1 MRGVFCLYMK
11 KIFLI
16 LLFILFSS
24 SAFAGGESI
33 QTSGPKPQWASQLT
47 VEDNPE
53 VVSFVG
59 IKSDVANLEQG
70 INEARENAI
79 HQFLQYLSFDVSSR
93 YRRTRHNENQYSYE
107 VILGKT
113 YPVSVANLKESAVYW
128 EKASSGRYQVYL
140 LLPVNR
146 SEISHIELHWQR
158 SIRAVMAGIIETD
171 ALVKSGKYY
180 SALQGYLSALA
191 KLEEF
196 PGKVKENFSNQIEEA
211 QTMVKKLRTVYIE
224 VTGDIDD
231 RFKNEF
237 LKKLEQ
243 SEEYSIVESP
253 AQATFIVKAKLTLS
267 SASPN
272 EEGILRAAGQLSA
285 QLTAR
290 ENKNILD
297 SINSKVFGF
306 GPDEITTHKDA
317 IERLAEKTALK
328 FTSLLL

>member
-1 MRGVFCLYMK
+1 MK
-11 KIFLI
+11 KIILI

-24 SAFAGGESI
+24 SVFAFGEPI
-33 QTSGPKPQWASQLT
+33 QTSGPKPQWASALT
-47 VEDNPE
+47 VEDNPDQ
-53 VVSFVG
+53 VSFVG
-59 IKSDVANLEQG
+59 LKSEVTNLEQG

-146 SEISHIELHWQR
+146 SEISRIELHWQR
-158 SIRAVMAGIIETD
+158 NIRVVMAGIAESDTL
-171 ALVKSGKYY
+171 AKEGKYFA
-180 SALQGYLSALA
+180 SLQGYLSALS

-196 PGKVKENFSNQIEEA
+196 PGKVKETFTNQIEEA
-211 QTMVKKLRTVYIE
+211 QGMVRKLRTVY
-224 VTGDIDD
+224 VDVAGDQDNQ
-231 RFKNEF
+231 FKNSF

-243 SEEYSIVESP
+243 SEEYIIVSDP
-253 AQATFIVKAKLTLS
+253 MQATFVVIAKLSLS
-267 SASPN
+267 AATPN
-272 EEGILRAAGQLSA
+272 EEDILRVAGQLSA
-285 QLTAR
+285 QLTVR
-290 ENKNILD
+290 ENKNVLD
-297 SINSKVFGF
+297 SIQSKVFGF
-306 GPDEITTHKDA
+306 GIDGASAQKDA

>member
-1 MRGVFCLYMK
+1 MNKKLLIIFFVFLT
-11 KIFLI
+11 IPSVF
-16 LLFILFSS
+16 
-24 SAFAGGESI
+24 AFGESI

-59 IKSDVANLEQG
+59 LKSDAPSIESG
-70 INEARENAI
+70 IAEARDNAI

-113 YPVSVANLKESAVYW
+113 YPVSVTDLKENAVYW
-128 EKASSGRYQVYL
+128 EKSQSGKYQVYL
-140 LLPVNR
+140 LLPVAR
-146 SEISHIELHWQR
+146 SQISHIELHWQR
-158 SIRAVMAGIIETD
+158 NVRVVMASLAEAD
-171 ALVKSGKYY
+171 ELVKNGKYY
-180 SALQGYLSALA
+180 SGLQGYLTALSR
-191 KLEEF
+191 LEEF
-196 PGKVKENFSNQIEEA
+196 PGKVKENFNNQIEEA
-211 QTMVKKLRTVYIE
+211 QAMVRKLRTVY
-224 VTGDIDD
+224 VDVSGDIDD

-243 SEEYSIVESP
+243 NDEYTIVSDR
-253 AQATFIVKAKLTLS
+253 AQATFIVRAKLTLS
-267 SASPN
+267 AASPN
-272 EEGILRAAGQLSA
+272 EEGILRSAGQLSA
-285 QLTAR
+285 QLTVR

-306 GPDEITTHKDA
+306 GPDEITAHKDA

>member
-1 MRGVFCLYMK
+1 MK

-140 LLPVNR
+140 LLPVV
-146 SEISHIELHWQR
+146 SIVVPPASVQYVPLPAY
-158 SIRAVMAGIIETD
+158 SFVPIRATPV
-171 ALVKSGKYY
+171 L
-180 SALQGYLSALA
+180 
-191 KLEEF
+191 F
-196 PGKVKENFSNQIEEA
+196 
-211 QTMVKKLRTVYIE
+211 RTVSPGTCSTLSIFARCISYPYCGIRWYTCAE
-224 VTGDIDD
+224 AVPHTNKI
-231 RFKNEF
+231 
-237 LKKLEQ
+237 
-243 SEEYSIVESP
+243 SIV
-253 AQATFIVKAKLTLS
+253 
-267 SASPN
+267 
-272 EEGILRAAGQLSA
+272 
-285 QLTAR
+285 
-290 ENKNILD
+290 NILFMLWVCR
-297 SINSKVFGF
+297 SQ
-306 GPDEITTHKDA
+306 
-317 IERLAEKTALK
+317 
-328 FTSLLL
+328 

>member
-1 MRGVFCLYMK
+1 MNKYLLTIFFVFC
-11 KIFLI
+11 ITHFV
-16 LLFILFSS
+16 F
-24 SAFAGGESI
+24 AFGESI

-47 VEDNPE
+47 VEDNPDQ
-53 VVSFVG
+53 VSFVG
-59 IKSDVANLEQG
+59 FKSDVMNLEQG

-128 EKASSGRYQVYL
+128 EKAQNGKYQVYL

-158 SIRAVMAGIIETD
+158 SIRAVMASLNETD
-171 ALVKSGKYY
+171 DLVKNGKPYA
-180 SALQGYLSALA
+180 ALQGYLSALS

-196 PGKVKENFSNQIEEA
+196 PGKVKESFAAQIEQSEA
-211 QTMVKKLRTVYIE
+211 AVKKLRTVYIE
-224 VTGDIDD
+224 VTGDIED

-243 SEEYSIVESP
+243 SDEYVIVDNP
-253 AQATFIVKAKLTLS
+253 ASATFVVKAKLTLT
-267 SASPN
+267 AAAPN
-272 EEGILRAAGQLSA
+272 EEGLIRAGGQLSA
-285 QLTAR
+285 QLLAR

-297 SINSKVFGF
+297 SIQSKVFGF
-306 GPDEITTHKDA
+306 GIDEITAHKDV

>member
-1 MRGVFCLYMK
+1 MNK
-11 KIFLI
+11 FLI
-16 LLFILFSS
+16 TIVFLIASFFTNSVL
-24 SAFAGGESI
+24 AFGESI
-33 QTSGPKPQWASQLT
+33 QTSGPKPGWASQLT
-47 VEDNPE
+47 VEDNADQ
-53 VVSFVG
+53 VSFVG
-59 IKSDVANLEQG
+59 LKSDAPSIEEG
-70 INEARENAI
+70 ITAARESAI

-113 YPVSVANLKESAVYW
+113 YPVSVSNLKESAVYW
-128 EKASSGRYQVYL
+128 EKSQDGKYQIYL

-146 SEISHIELHWQR
+146 SEISRIELHWQR
-158 SIRAVMAGIIETD
+158 SIRVVMATLKETD
-171 ALVKSGKYY
+171 DLVKNGKPYA
-180 SALQGYLSALA
+180 ALQGYLTALE

-196 PGKVKENFSNQIEEA
+196 PGKVKENFAAQIESA
-211 QTMVKKLRTVYIE
+211 QEMVKKLRTVYIE
-224 VTGDIDD
+224 VSGDIDN

-243 SEEYSIVESP
+243 SDEYTIVDSP
-253 AQATFIVKAKLTLS
+253 TQATFIVKANLTLS
-267 SASPN
+267 AAAAN

-290 ENKNILD
+290 ENKNVLD
-297 SINSKVFGF
+297 SINSKAFGF
-306 GPDEITTHKDA
+306 GPDEITAHKDA

>member
-1 MRGVFCLYMK
+1 MNKYFLTIFFVFLT
-11 KIFLI
+11 IPSVF
-16 LLFILFSS
+16 
-24 SAFAGGESI
+24 AFGESI

-47 VEDNPE
+47 VEDNPDQ
-53 VVSFVG
+53 VSFVG
-59 IKSDVANLEQG
+59 LKSEVTSLEQG

-113 YPVSVANLKESAVYW
+113 YPVSVSDLKESAVYW
-128 EKASSGRYQVYL
+128 EKSPGGKFQVYL
-140 LLPVNR
+140 LLPVSR
-146 SEISHIELHWQR
+146 SQISRIELHWQR
-158 SIRAVMAGIIETD
+158 NIRVVMASIAEAD
-171 ALVKSGKYY
+171 ALAKEGKYY
-180 SALQGYLSALA
+180 AALQGYLAALS

-196 PGKVKENFSNQIEEA
+196 PGKVKENFSNQIEDA
-211 QTMVKKLRTVYIE
+211 NTMVRKLRTVYIE

-243 SEEYSIVESP
+243 NEEYSIVNDP
-253 AQATFIVKAKLTLS
+253 AQATFRVKAKLSLT
-267 SASPN
+267 AATPN
-272 EEGILRAAGQLSA
+272 EEGVIRAGGQLSA
-285 QLTAR
+285 QLLAS
-290 ENKNILD
+290 ESQNILD

-306 GPDEITTHKDA
+306 GVDEVTAHKDA